1 MNPQIIDL
9 RVPLAGES
17 SEPAA
22 ERLVSGKPRQSVA
35 NYLSDP
41 TQQFHCGRWSSTR
54 GKWRIQYTE
63 WEFCC
68 LTEGRVALEDAD
80 GRRTEFGPGDG
91 FVVPAGFKGTWEVIE
106 DCTKFYVIFEP
117 RT

>member
-1 MNPQIIDL
+1 MNPRIIDF
-9 RVPLAGES
+9 RAP
-17 SEPAA
+17 
-22 ERLVSGKPRQSVA
+22 LVSETTEQPADRRISGQPRQTIA

-41 TQQFHCGRWSSTR
+41 SQQFHCGRWSSTR

-68 LTEGRVALEDAD
+68 LTEGRVALEDPD
-80 GRRTEFGPGDG
+80 GCRTEFGPGEG
-91 FVVPAGFKGTWEVIE
+91 FVVPAGFKGTWEVLE